1 MSSNPQ
7 PATPKDETRRI
18 AGVIVTH
25 GHLAGEL
32 LAAAEM
38 IVGPIS
44 FITAVSIGWHDD
56 VDAARDE
63 VQRAITRVSQ
73 GAGVLLLTD
82 MFGGTPTN
90 IASMFLDDGNI
101 EVVTGVNL
109 PMVIKLAS
117 QTTKRATG
125 RNGAPRLR
133 SGATGHLSRR
143 RSAGTVWESQSKI
156 MIERTLMIKARLGL
170 HARAA
175 AKLVRVASGYE
186 SQVQLRRVDSNAS
199 ADAKSILSVLML
211 AASHGT
217 ALQARAEGV
226 DEEAAITAI
235 EQLFADGFGELE
247 PESAVK
253 EAIKEIRCKGLGVSE
268 GIVIGQV
275 LRMHDGTQHVYHWR
289 LGDAEVEAELAA
301 FSGCS

>member
-7 PATPKDETRRI
+7 TQGKDESRRI

-32 LAAAEM
+32 LSAAEM

-73 GAGVLLLTD
+73 GVGVLLLTD

-117 QTTKRATG
+117 QSGDISLTDAATRVCDLGRQGIYRAG
-125 RNGAPRLR
+125 DLLAP
-133 SGATGHLSRR
+133 
-143 RSAGTVWESQSKI
+143 
-156 MIERTLMIKARLGL
+156 
-170 HARAA
+170 
-175 AKLVRVASGYE
+175 
-186 SQVQLRRVDSNAS
+186 
-199 ADAKSILSVLML
+199 
-211 AASHGT
+211 
-217 ALQARAEGV
+217 
-226 DEEAAITAI
+226 
-235 EQLFADGFGELE
+235 
-247 PESAVK
+247 PE
-253 EAIKEIRCKGLGVSE
+253 KGGS
-268 GIVIGQV
+268 
-275 LRMHDGTQHVYHWR
+275 
-289 LGDAEVEAELAA
+289 
-301 FSGCS
+301 S